1 MTTANLIITAT
12 LNGKEIYREAQSQCV
27 STKWIDGEEEISFKD
42 NSFLNFDECHIYT
55 GQGTYEKVADWSTLD
70 LY

>member
-12 LNGKEIYREAQSQCV
+12 LDNKEIYREAQRQCV

-42 NSFLNFDECHIYT
+42 NSFLNFDEYHIYT
-55 GQGTYEKVADWSTLD
+55 RQGTYKKVKDWTTLD